1 MLLFVLFG
9 VLINAALRSAAH
21 PAGPGKFALI
31 LTCSDQNRLLTLPR
45 REGRPGPGGIV
56 FTAAHDTAVVPL
68 VRSEVCY
75 LDLYAFDGEPVVPLR
90 SLSDFKS

>member
-9 VLINAALRSAAH
+9 FLIKAAMRSAAF
-21 PAGPGKFALI
+21 PAGPGKFSPV

-45 REGRPGPGGIV
+45 REGRAGPGEIV

-68 VRSEVCY
+68 VKSEVCY

-90 SLSDFKS
+90 LLSVFKS